1 MKRLVFLVIS
11 LFFIAKAFAQTTISG
26 EVVNEKKQPVY
37 NASVMLLRVTDSLPM
52 AYTFS
57 DEKGHYQLVTQSE
70 EAKLLIAVYGF
81 NLKRQFKEVE
91 NKTQTVNFTVV
102 EEAIQLKEVSVK
114 SEKIWGGN
122 DTVNYVVD
130 AFRDTTDLVI
140 ADVLK
145 KMPGIEV
152 KDDGKVEYKG
162 KPISK
167 FYIENMDMLQGRY
180 NLATTSIAASDV
192 ASVQVME
199 NHQEVKALKDIQF
212 SDNVALNLKLKENA
226 KGTFALMADLGG
238 GWADSLQYAGSLTG
252 MFFAKRNQFLG
263 TLKTNNSGINLVDSE
278 NVTVYPMASMVKP
291 SAPGISG
298 MRYTLN
304 RSQGVTYNSLHKLK
318 NEAELSYSLLFG
330 GDRNRK
336 TSESSTLYLLPDDT
350 ISLVERMQS
359 LETARMLEGSINYN
373 LNKDLDYLKI
383 NLIVSGHRNWGKGLV
398 DNGELIR
405 QEENYQSL
413 CAKANIH
420 WIRKSRRDP
429 ESGVEINSNTS
440 YGALPYGLKVA
451 PGCFPEVL
459 NGDENY
465 AMTLQNIGF
474 QSFKTEN
481 SLRFLT
487 SLVWKRLR
495 IMPYFSF
502 NMEEQALNSDALC
515 VIDSLRIVESRFASV
530 AKQSRQETSSLDCF
544 VVPPRN
550 DEKQE
555 LQFGNDIRWH
565 KYQPAAGAWF
575 TYDRRRV
582 NVTLV
587 VPVQLRYLHLDDRI
601 GTASN
606 KQFKFLTQPSLSFR
620 YDFNHNWKMSTKIAA
635 YNSTPSL
642 RTLYAGYILQ
652 NYRTLSH
659 YDCPLADTYGANGSL
674 TLSFKNVMKYVFGD
688 FSVNYNRYRNE
699 VMYAQNFEGNT
710 MVINAVELPSWGDYL
725 SVSLFAGKGFSWK
738 RLNLNAKCSY
748 GLGRSPHLVQNE
760 ITIYYNQGWNANLTA
775 SIAITDYIFFNNK
788 GSFSWMTS
796 SLGGFNAD
804 NEPIVSLIDNAN
816 LSVVL
821 PFGLSITPSVEFY
834 HTRTAERINNFVLLD
849 CSLGYTFQRV
859 KFSLDL
865 NNILNT
871 KSFVYSYYSGIYGY
885 YSAYAIRPR
894 SVMLTARFKVF

>member
-1 MKRLVFLVIS
+1 MKQIALFIFVF
-11 LFFIAKAFAQTTISG
+11 FFTVPAFAQTTISG
-26 EVVNEKKQPVY
+26 EVLNEKKQPVF

-52 AYTFS
+52 AYTFT

-91 NKTQTVNFTVV
+91 NMTQTVDFTVE
-102 EEAIQLKEVSVK
+102 EEALQLKEVSVK

-180 NLATTSIAASDV
+180 NLATTSISASDV

-199 NHQEVKALKDIQF
+199 NHQEVRALQNIQF
-212 SDNVALNLKLKENA
+212 SDNVALNIKLKENA
-226 KGTFALMADLGG
+226 KGTFALMADLGA
-238 GWADSLQYAGSLTG
+238 GWADSLQYEGSLTG
-252 MFFAKRNQFLG
+252 MYFAKRNQFLG
-263 TLKTNNSGINLVDSE
+263 TLKANNSGTNLVDNE
-278 NVTVYPMASMVKP
+278 NVTVYPMASMVEP

-298 MRYTLN
+298 VRHTLN
-304 RSQGVTYNSLHKLK
+304 RSQGITLNSLHKLK
-318 NEAELSYSLLFG
+318 NDADLSFNLLVG

-336 TSESSTLYLLPDDT
+336 SSESHTLYLLPDDT
-350 ISLVERMQS
+350 ISLAERMQS
-359 LETARMLEGSINYN
+359 LETAKMLEGSINYN

-383 NLIVSGHRNWGKGLV
+383 NVIVSGHRNWGEGLV

-405 QEENYQSL
+405 QEENYPSL

-429 ESGVEINSNTS
+429 ESGIEFNSTTS
-440 YGALPYGLKVA
+440 YGTLPYGLQVA

-459 NGDENY
+459 NGGEGY
-465 AMTLQNIGF
+465 ALTLQNIGF
-474 QSFKTEN
+474 QSFKNEN
-481 SLRFLT
+481 FLRFLT
-487 SLVWKRLR
+487 SIVWKRLR
-495 IMPYFSF
+495 IMPYFNFS
-502 NMEEQALNSDALC
+502 MEEQALNS
-515 VIDSLRIVESRFASV
+515 SLTGQNADGLTIQFAG
-530 AKQSRQETSSLDCF
+530 
-544 VVPPRN
+544 N
-550 DEKQE
+550 
-555 LQFGNDIRWH
+555 QFSNDIRWH
-565 KYQPAAGAWF
+565 KYQTVAGAYF

-582 NVTLV
+582 NVTLM
-587 VPVQLRYLHLDDRI
+587 VPIQLRYLQLDDRI
-601 GTASN
+601 GTASD
-606 KQFKFLTQPSLSFR
+606 KQFKVLSQPSLSFH
-620 YDFNHNWKMSTKIAA
+620 YDFNHNWKVSTKIAT

-642 RTLYAGYILQ
+642 RTLYSGYILQ

-674 TLSFKNVMKYVFGD
+674 TLSFKNIMKYVFGD

-699 VMYAQNFEGNT
+699 VMYAQSFEGNA
-710 MVINAVELPSWGDYL
+710 MVINAVEQPCWGDYL

-738 RLNLNAKCSY
+738 KLNINAKCSY
-748 GLGRSPHLVQNE
+748 GLGRSPHLVQNQVA
-760 ITIYYNQGWNANLTA
+760 TYYNQGWNANLTA

-788 GSFSWMTS
+788 GSFSRMTS
-796 SLGGFNAD
+796 SLEGFNND
-804 NEPIVSLIDNAN
+804 SQPIVSLIDNAN

-821 PFGLSITPSVEFY
+821 PFGLSVTPSVEFY
-834 HTRTAERINNFVLLD
+834 HTRSEECTDNFVLLD
-849 CSLGYTFQRV
+849 CSLSYTFRKV
-859 KFSLDL
+859 KFSLDV

-871 KSFVYSYYSGIYGY
+871 DSFIYSYYSGIYGY
-885 YSAYAIRPR
+885 YSAYSIRPR
-894 SVMLTARFKVF
+894 SVMLTVRFKVI

>member
-1 MKRLVFLVIS
+1 MNRYFLLLLAFLSI
-11 LFFIAKAFAQTTISG
+11 KTFAQTTISG
-26 EVVNEKKQPVY
+26 EVLNEKKQPIF

-52 AYTFS
+52 AYTFTN
-57 DEKGHYQLVTQSE
+57 EKGHYQLVTQSE

-102 EEAIQLKEVSVK
+102 EEALQLKEVSVK

-130 AFRDTTDLVI
+130 AFRDTTDIVI
-140 ADVLK
+140 ADVLR

-199 NHQEVKALKDIQF
+199 NHQEVRALQNIQF
-212 SDNVALNLKLKENA
+212 SDNVALNIKLKENA
-226 KGTFALMADLGG
+226 KGTFALMADLGA
-238 GWADSLQYAGSLTG
+238 GWADSLQYEGSLTG
-252 MFFAKRNQFLG
+252 MYFAKRNQFLG
-263 TLKTNNSGINLVDSE
+263 TLKANNSGINLVDNE
-278 NVTVYPMASMVKP
+278 NVTVYPLASMVKP

-298 MRYTLN
+298 ARHTLN

-336 TSESSTLYLLPDDT
+336 SSESRTLYLLPDDT
-350 ISLVERMQS
+350 ISLAERMQS
-359 LETARMLEGSINYN
+359 LETAKMLEGSINYN

-383 NLIVSGHRNWGKGLV
+383 NVIVSGHRNWGEGLV

-429 ESGVEINSNTS
+429 ESGVEFNSNTS
-440 YGALPYGLKVA
+440 YGTLPYGLQVA

-459 NGDENY
+459 NGGEVY
-465 AMTLQNIGF
+465 ALTLQNIGF
-474 QSFKTEN
+474 QSFKNEN
-481 SLRFLT
+481 FLRFLT
-487 SLVWKRLR
+487 SIVWKRLR
-495 IMPYFSF
+495 IMPYFNFS
-502 NMEEQALNSDALC
+502 MEEQALNS
-515 VIDSLRIVESRFASV
+515 SLTGQNADGLTIQFAG
-530 AKQSRQETSSLDCF
+530 
-544 VVPPRN
+544 N
-550 DEKQE
+550 
-555 LQFGNDIRWH
+555 QFSNDIRWH
-565 KYQPAAGAWF
+565 KYQTAAGAYF

-582 NVTLV
+582 NVTLM
-587 VPVQLRYLHLDDRI
+587 VPIQLRYLQLDDRI
-601 GTASN
+601 GTASD
-606 KQFKFLTQPSLSFR
+606 KQFKVLFQPSLSFH
-620 YDFNHNWKMSTKIAA
+620 YDFNHNWKVSTKIAT

-642 RTLYAGYILQ
+642 RTLYSGYILQ

-674 TLSFKNVMKYVFGD
+674 TLSFKNIMKYVFGD

-699 VMYAQNFEGNT
+699 VMYAQSFEGNT
-710 MVINAVELPSWGDYL
+710 MVINAVEQPCWGDYL

-738 RLNLNAKCSY
+738 KLNINAKCSY
-748 GLGRSPHLVQNE
+748 GLGRSPHLVQNQVA
-760 ITIYYNQGWNANLTA
+760 TYYNLGWNANLTA
-775 SIAITDYIFFNNK
+775 TIALTDYIFFNNK
-788 GSFSWMTS
+788 GSFSRMTS
-796 SLGGFNAD
+796 SLDGFNGD
-804 NEPIVSLIDNAN
+804 SQPIVSLIDNAN
-816 LSVVL
+816 LSVLL
-821 PFGLSITPSVEFY
+821 PFGLSLTPSVEFY
-834 HTRTAERINNFVLLD
+834 HTRSEECTDNFVLLD
-849 CSLGYTFQRV
+849 CSLSYTFRKV
-859 KFSLDL
+859 KFSLDV

-871 KSFVYSYYSGIYGY
+871 DSFIYSYYSGIYGY
-885 YSAYAIRPR
+885 YSAYLIRPR
-894 SVMLTARFKVF
+894 SVMLRVRLKVI

>member
-1 MKRLVFLVIS
+1 MKRFVLFLIV
-11 LFFIAKAFAQTTISG
+11 LFFAAIPAFAQTTISG
-26 EVVNEKKQPVY
+26 EVVNEKKQPVF

-52 AYTFS
+52 AYTFT

-70 EAKLLIAVYGF
+70 EAKLLLAVYGF

-102 EEAIQLKEVSVK
+102 EEALQLKEVSVK

-145 KMPGIEV
+145 KMPGIVV

-226 KGTFALMADLGG
+226 KGTFALMADLGA

-252 MFFAKRNQFLG
+252 MFFAKCNQFLG
-263 TLKTNNSGINLVDSE
+263 TLKANNAGINLVDNE
-278 NVTVYPMASMVKP
+278 NVTVYPLASMVKP

-298 MRYTLN
+298 VRHTLN

-336 TSESSTLYLLPDDT
+336 SSESSTLYLLPDDT

-359 LETARMLEGSINYN
+359 LETARMLEGSVNYN

-383 NLIVSGHRNWGKGLV
+383 NFIVSGHRNWGEGLV

-405 QEENYQSL
+405 QEDNYQSL

-429 ESGVEINSNTS
+429 ESGVEINSNTN
-440 YGALPYGLKVA
+440 YGTLPYGLKVA
-451 PGCFPEVL
+451 PGCFPDVL
-459 NGDENY
+459 NGGEDY

-474 QSFKTEN
+474 QSFKSEN
-481 SLRFLT
+481 FLRFLT
-487 SLVWKRLR
+487 SVVWKRLR

-502 NMEEQALNSDALC
+502 NMEDQVLNSAALC
-515 VIDSLRIVESRFASV
+515 VIASV
-530 AKQSRQETSSLDCF
+530 AKQSSSPVSMDCRAPLAMTF
-544 VVPPRN
+544 S
-550 DEKQE
+550 
-555 LQFGNDIRWH
+555 NDIRWH

-587 VPVQLRYLHLDDRI
+587 VPVQLRYLQLDDRL
-601 GTASN
+601 GTASD
-606 KQFKFLTQPSLSFR
+606 KQFKVLSQPSLSFH
-620 YDFNHNWKMSTKIAA
+620 YDFNHNWKVSTKIAA
-635 YNSTPSL
+635 SNSTPSL
-642 RTLYAGYILQ
+642 RTLYSGYILQ

-659 YDCPLADTYGANGSL
+659 YDCPLADTYGANTSL
-674 TLSFKNVMKYVFGD
+674 TLSFKNVLKYIFGD
-688 FSVNYNRYRNE
+688 FSMNYNRYRNE
-699 VMYAQNFEGNT
+699 VMYAQSFEGNT
-710 MVINAVELPSWGDYL
+710 MVINAVAVPSWGDYL

-738 RLNLNAKCSY
+738 RLNIKAKCSY

-760 ITIYYNQGWNANLTA
+760 IAIYYNQGWNANLTA

-788 GSFSWMTS
+788 SSFSWMTS

-804 NEPIVSLIDNAN
+804 SEPIVSLIDNAN

-821 PFGLSITPSVEFY
+821 PFGLSVMPSVEFY
-834 HTRTAERINNFVLLD
+834 HTRSATRTDNFVLLD
-849 CSLGYTFQRV
+849 CSLGYTFRKV
-859 KFSLDL
+859 KFSLDV

-871 KSFVYSYYSGIYGY
+871 DSFIYSYYSGIYGY
-885 YSAYAIRPR
+885 YSAYSIRPR
-894 SVMLTARFKVF
+894 SVMLGIRFKAI

>member
-1 MKRLVFLVIS
+1 MNRYFLLLLAFLSI
-11 LFFIAKAFAQTTISG
+11 KTFAQTTISG
-26 EVVNEKKQPVY
+26 EVLNEKKQPIF

-52 AYTFS
+52 AYTFTN
-57 DEKGHYQLVTQSE
+57 EKGHYQLVTQSE
-70 EAKLLIAVYGF
+70 EAKLLLAVYGF

-91 NKTQTVNFTVV
+91 NKTQTVDFTVV
-102 EEAIQLKEVSVK
+102 EEALQLKEVSVK

-130 AFRDTTDLVI
+130 AFRDTTDIVI
-140 ADVLK
+140 ADVLR

-199 NHQEVKALKDIQF
+199 NHQEVRALQNIQF
-212 SDNVALNLKLKENA
+212 SDNVALNIKLKENA
-226 KGTFALMADLGG
+226 KGTFALMADLGA
-238 GWADSLQYAGSLTG
+238 GWADSLQYEGSLTG
-252 MFFAKRNQFLG
+252 MYFAKRNQFLG
-263 TLKTNNSGINLVDSE
+263 TLKANNSGINLVDNE
-278 NVTVYPMASMVKP
+278 NVTVYPLALMVKP

-298 MRYTLN
+298 ARHTLN

-336 TSESSTLYLLPDDT
+336 SSESRTLYLLPDDT
-350 ISLVERMQS
+350 ISLAERMQS
-359 LETARMLEGSINYN
+359 LETAKMLEGSINYN

-383 NLIVSGHRNWGKGLV
+383 NVIVSGHRNWGEGLV

-429 ESGVEINSNTS
+429 ESGVEFNSNTS
-440 YGALPYGLKVA
+440 YGTLPYGLQVA

-459 NGDENY
+459 NGGEGY
-465 AMTLQNIGF
+465 ALTLQNIGF
-474 QSFKTEN
+474 QSFKNEN
-481 SLRFLT
+481 FLRFLT
-487 SLVWKRLR
+487 SIVWKRLR
-495 IMPYFSF
+495 IMPYFNFS
-502 NMEEQALNSDALC
+502 MEEQALNS
-515 VIDSLRIVESRFASV
+515 SLTGQNADGLTIQFAG
-530 AKQSRQETSSLDCF
+530 
-544 VVPPRN
+544 N
-550 DEKQE
+550 
-555 LQFGNDIRWH
+555 QFSNDIRWH
-565 KYQPAAGAWF
+565 KHQTAAGAYF

-582 NVTLV
+582 NVTLM
-587 VPVQLRYLHLDDRI
+587 VPIQLRYLQLDDRI
-601 GTASN
+601 GTASD
-606 KQFKFLTQPSLSFR
+606 KQFKVLSQPSLSFH
-620 YDFNHNWKMSTKIAA
+620 YDFNHNWKVSTKIAT

-642 RTLYAGYILQ
+642 RTLYSGYILQ

-674 TLSFKNVMKYVFGD
+674 TLSFKNIMKYVFGD

-699 VMYAQNFEGNT
+699 VMYAQSFEGNT
-710 MVINAVELPSWGDYL
+710 MVINAVEQPCWGDYL

-738 RLNLNAKCSY
+738 KLNINAKCSY
-748 GLGRSPHLVQNE
+748 GLGRSPHLVQNQVV
-760 ITIYYNQGWNANLTA
+760 TYYNLGWNANLTA
-775 SIAITDYIFFNNK
+775 TIALTDYIFFNNK
-788 GSFSWMTS
+788 GSFSRMTS
-796 SLGGFNAD
+796 SLDGFNGD
-804 NEPIVSLIDNAN
+804 SQPIVSLIDNAN
-816 LSVVL
+816 LSVLL
-821 PFGLSITPSVEFY
+821 PFGLSLTPSVEFY
-834 HTRTAERINNFVLLD
+834 HTRSEECTDNFVLLD
-849 CSLGYTFQRV
+849 CSLSYTFRKV
-859 KFSLDL
+859 KFSLDV

-871 KSFVYSYYSGIYGY
+871 DSFIYSYYSGIYGY
-885 YSAYAIRPR
+885 YSAYSIRPR
-894 SVMLTARFKVF
+894 SVMLTARFKIL

>member
-1 MKRLVFLVIS
+1 MNRYFLLLLAFLSI
-11 LFFIAKAFAQTTISG
+11 KTFAQTTISG
-26 EVVNEKKQPVY
+26 EVHNEKKQPVY
-37 NASVMLLRVTDSLPM
+37 NASVMLLRVADSLPM

-91 NKTQTVNFTVV
+91 NKTQTVDFTVV
-102 EEAIQLKEVSVK
+102 EEALQLKEVSVK

-130 AFRDTTDLVI
+130 AFRDTTDIVI

-199 NHQEVKALKDIQF
+199 KHQEVRALQNIQF
-212 SDNVALNLKLKENA
+212 SDNVALNIKLKENA
-226 KGTFALMADLGG
+226 KGTFALMADLGA
-238 GWADSLQYAGSLTG
+238 GWADSLQYEGGLTG
-252 MFFAKRNQFLG
+252 MYFAKRNQFLG
-263 TLKTNNSGINLVDSE
+263 TLKANNSGINLVDKE
-278 NVTVYPMASMVKP
+278 NVTVTSLASMVKP

-298 MRYTLN
+298 VRHTLN

-318 NEAELSYSLLFG
+318 NEADLSFNLLVG

-336 TSESSTLYLLPDDT
+336 SSESRTLYLLPDDT
-350 ISLVERMQS
+350 LSLVERMQS
-359 LETARMLEGSINYN
+359 LETAKMLEGSINYN

-383 NLIVSGHRNWGKGLV
+383 SLIVSGHRNWGEGLV

-429 ESGVEINSNTS
+429 ESGVEFNSNTS
-440 YGALPYGLKVA
+440 YGTLPYGLQVA

-459 NGDENY
+459 NGGEDY
-465 AMTLQNIGF
+465 ALTLQNTGF
-474 QSFKTEN
+474 QSFKSEN
-481 SLRFLT
+481 FLRFLT
-487 SLVWKRLR
+487 SVVWKRLR
-495 IMPYFSF
+495 IMPYFNFS
-502 NMEEQALNSDALC
+502 MEEQRLNS
-515 VIDSLRIVESRFASV
+515 SLTGQNEDGLTIQFA
-530 AKQSRQETSSLDCF
+530 E
-544 VVPPRN
+544 N
-550 DEKQE
+550 
-555 LQFGNDIRWH
+555 QFSNDIRWH
-565 KYQPAAGAWF
+565 KYQPAAGAYI

-582 NVTLV
+582 NVTLMM
-587 VPVQLRYLHLDDRI
+587 PVQLRYLQLDDRI
-601 GTASN
+601 GTASD
-606 KQFKFLTQPSLSFR
+606 KQFKVLSQPSLSFH
-620 YDFNHNWKMSTKIAA
+620 YDFNHNWKVSTKIAT

-642 RTLYAGYILQ
+642 RTLYSGYILQ

-674 TLSFKNVMKYVFGD
+674 TLSFKNIMKYVFGD

-699 VMYAQNFEGNT
+699 VMYSQNFEGNT
-710 MVINAVELPSWGDYL
+710 MVINAVEQPSWGDYL
-725 SVSLFAGKGFSWK
+725 SVSLYVGKGFSWK
-738 RLNLNAKCSY
+738 RLNINAKCSY
-748 GLGRSPHLVQNE
+748 GLGRTPHLVQNQVA
-760 ITIYYNQGWNANLTA
+760 TYYNQGWNANLTA
-775 SIAITDYIFFNNK
+775 SIAFTDYIFFNNK
-788 GSFSWMTS
+788 GSFSRMTS
-796 SLGGFNAD
+796 SLDGFNAGSQ
-804 NEPIVSLIDNAN
+804 PIVSLIDNAN
-816 LSVVL
+816 LSVLL
-821 PFGLSITPSVEFY
+821 PFGLSLTPSVEFY
-834 HTRTAERINNFVLLD
+834 HTRSEGRTDNFVLLD
-849 CSLGYTFQRV
+849 CSLGYTFRKV
-859 KFSLDL
+859 KFSLDV

-871 KSFVYSYYSGIYGY
+871 DSFIYSYYSGIYGY
-885 YSAYAIRPR
+885 YSAYSIRPR
-894 SVMLTARFKVF
+894 SVMLMARFKIL

>member
-1 MKRLVFLVIS
+1 MKQIVFLLIS
-11 LFFIAKAFAQTTISG
+11 LFFTVHAFAQTTISG
-26 EVVNEKKQPVY
+26 EVLNEKKQPVY

-57 DEKGHYQLVTQSE
+57 EEKGHYQLVTKSE
-70 EAKLLIAVYGF
+70 EAKLLLAVYGF

-102 EEAIQLKEVSVK
+102 EEALQLKEVSVK
-114 SEKIWGGN
+114 SEKIWGGK

-180 NLATTSIAASDV
+180 NLATTSIAATDV

-226 KGTFALMADLGG
+226 KGTFALMADLGV

-263 TLKTNNSGINLVDSE
+263 TLKANNSGINLVDNE

-298 MRYTLN
+298 VRHTLN

-336 TSESSTLYLLPDDT
+336 SSESRTLYLLPDDT
-350 ISLVERMQS
+350 LSLAERMQS
-359 LETARMLEGSINYN
+359 LETARMLEGSVNYN

-383 NLIVSGHRNWGKGLV
+383 NLIVSGHRNWGEGLV
-398 DNGELIR
+398 DNGDLIR

-429 ESGVEINSNTS
+429 ESGVEINSKTS
-440 YGALPYGLKVA
+440 YGTLPYGLQVA

-459 NGDENY
+459 NGNEDY
-465 AMTLQNIGF
+465 ALTLQNISF
-474 QSFKTEN
+474 QSLKTEN

-502 NMEEQALNSDALC
+502 NMEEQALNS
-515 VIDSLRIVESRFASV
+515 SLTGQNDDGMSIQFAG
-530 AKQSRQETSSLDCF
+530 
-544 VVPPRN
+544 N
-550 DEKQE
+550 
-555 LQFGNDIRWH
+555 QFGNDIRWH

-582 NVTLV
+582 NVTLI
-587 VPVQLRYLHLDDRI
+587 VPVQLRYIQLDDRI
-601 GTASN
+601 GTAPD
-606 KQFKFLTQPSLSFR
+606 KQFKVLMQPSLSFR
-620 YDFNHNWKMSTKIAA
+620 YDFNPNWKVSTKIAA

-642 RTLYAGYILQ
+642 RTLYSGYILQ
-652 NYRTLSH
+652 NYRTLSR
-659 YDCPLADTYGANGSL
+659 YDCPLADTYGANASL

-688 FSVNYNRYRNE
+688 FSVDYNRYCNE
-699 VMYAQNFEGNT
+699 VMYSQYFEDNT

-725 SVSLFAGKGFSWK
+725 SISLFAGKGFSWK
-738 RLNLNAKCSY
+738 RLNINAKCSY
-748 GLGRSPHLVQNE
+748 GLGRSPHQVQNQVA
-760 ITIYYNQGWNANLTA
+760 TYYNQGWNANLTA
-775 SIAITDYIFFNNK
+775 SIALTDYIFFNNK
-788 GSFSWMTS
+788 GSFSRMTS
-796 SLGGFNAD
+796 SLDGFNAGSQ
-804 NEPIVSLIDNAN
+804 PIVSLIDNAN
-816 LSVVL
+816 LSVLL
-821 PFGLSITPSVEFY
+821 PFGLSVTPSVEFY
-834 HTRTAERINNFVLLD
+834 HTRSEERTDNFVLLD
-849 CSLGYTFQRV
+849 CSLGYTFRQI
-859 KFSLDL
+859 KFTLDV

-871 KSFVYSYYSGIYGY
+871 KSFVYSYYSSIYGY
-885 YSAYAIRPR
+885 YSAYSIRPR
-894 SVMLTARFKVF
+894 SVMIGIRFKAI

>member
-1 MKRLVFLVIS
+1 MKRIVLILFVVLLSAKVI
-11 LFFIAKAFAQTTISG
+11 AQIVISG
-26 EVVNEKKQPVY
+26 EVNNEKKQPVY

-57 DEKGHYQLVTQSE
+57 DEKGHYQLVAKSE
-70 EAKLLIAVYGF
+70 EAKLFIAVYGF

-102 EEAIQLKEVSVK
+102 EEALQLKEVSVK
-114 SEKIWGGN
+114 SEKIWGCN

-130 AFRDTTDLVI
+130 AFRDTTDIVI

-180 NLATTSIAASDV
+180 NLATTSIAAADV

-199 NHQEVKALKDIQF
+199 NHQEVRALQNIQF
-212 SDNVALNLKLKENA
+212 SDNVALNIKLKENA
-226 KGTFALMADLGG
+226 KGTFALMADLGA

-263 TLKTNNSGINLVDSE
+263 TLKANNAGINLVDNE

-298 MRYTLN
+298 ARHTLN

-336 TSESSTLYLLPDDT
+336 SSESRTLYLLPDDT
-350 ISLVERMQS
+350 ISLAEWMQS
-359 LETARMLEGSINYN
+359 LETAKMLEGSINYN

-383 NLIVSGHRNWGKGLV
+383 SLIVSGHRNWGEGLV

-429 ESGVEINSNTS
+429 ESGVEINSKTT
-440 YGALPYGLKVA
+440 YGTLPYGLQVA
-451 PGCFPEVL
+451 PGCFPDVL
-459 NGDENY
+459 NGGEEY
-465 AMTLQNIGF
+465 ALTLQNIGF
-474 QSFKTEN
+474 QSFKSEN
-481 SLRFLT
+481 FLRFLT
-487 SLVWKRLR
+487 SVVWKRLR
-495 IMPYFSF
+495 IMPYFNF
-502 NMEEQALNSDALC
+502 GIEEQALNSNLTGQNADGLTIQYAG
-515 VIDSLRIVESRFASV
+515 
-530 AKQSRQETSSLDCF
+530 
-544 VVPPRN
+544 N
-550 DEKQE
+550 
-555 LQFGNDIRWH
+555 QFSNDIRWH
-565 KYQPAAGAWF
+565 KYQPAAGAYI

-582 NVTLV
+582 NVSLV
-587 VPVQLRYLHLDDRI
+587 VPVQLRYIQLDDRI
-601 GTASN
+601 GTASD
-606 KQFKFLTQPSLSFR
+606 KQFKFLTQPSLSFH
-620 YDFNHNWKMSTKIAA
+620 YDFNHNWKVSTKIAA

-642 RTLYAGYILQ
+642 RTLYSGYILQ

-659 YDCPLADTYGANGSL
+659 YDCPLADTYGANTSL
-674 TLSFKNVMKYVFGD
+674 TLSFKNVLKYIFGD
-688 FSVNYNRYRNE
+688 FSMNYNRYRNE
-699 VMYAQNFEGNT
+699 VMYAQSFEGNT
-710 MVINAVELPSWGDYL
+710 MVINAVAVPSWGDHL
-725 SVSLFAGKGFSWK
+725 SVSLYAGKGFSWK
-738 RLNLNAKCSY
+738 KLNINAKCSY

-760 ITIYYNQGWNANLTA
+760 IAIYYNQGWNANLTA

-788 GSFSWMTS
+788 GSFSYMTS

-804 NEPIVSLIDNAN
+804 SEPIVSLIDNAN

-834 HTRTAERINNFVLLD
+834 HTRTAERIDNFVLLD
-849 CSLGYTFQRV
+849 CSLGYTFRKV
-859 KFSLDL
+859 KFSLDV

-871 KSFVYSYYSGIYGY
+871 DSFIYSYYSGIYGY
-885 YSAYAIRPR
+885 YSAYSIRPR
-894 SVMLTARFKVF
+894 NVMLGARFKLY

>member
-1 MKRLVFLVIS
+1 MKRIVLILFVVLLSAKVI
-11 LFFIAKAFAQTTISG
+11 AQIVISG
-26 EVVNEKKQPVY
+26 EVNNEKKQPVY

-57 DEKGHYQLVTQSE
+57 DEKGHYQLVAKSE

-91 NKTQTVNFTVV
+91 NKTQTVNFAVV
-102 EEAIQLKEVSVK
+102 EEALQLKEVSVK

-130 AFRDTTDLVI
+130 AFRDTTDIVI

-199 NHQEVKALKDIQF
+199 NHQEVRALQNIQF

-226 KGTFALMADLGG
+226 KGTFALMADLGA

-263 TLKTNNSGINLVDSE
+263 TLKANDAGINLVDNE

-298 MRYTLN
+298 ARHTLN

-336 TSESSTLYLLPDDT
+336 SSESRTLYLLPDDT
-350 ISLVERMQS
+350 ISLAERMQS
-359 LETARMLEGSINYN
+359 LETAKMLEGSINYN
-373 LNKDLDYLKI
+373 FNKDLDYLKI
-383 NLIVSGHRNWGKGLV
+383 SLIVSGHRNWGEGLV

-429 ESGVEINSNTS
+429 ESGVEFNSNTS
-440 YGALPYGLKVA
+440 YGTLPYGLQVA
-451 PGCFPEVL
+451 PGCFPDVL
-459 NGDENY
+459 NGGEEY
-465 AMTLQNIGF
+465 ALTLQNIGF
-474 QSFKTEN
+474 QSFKSEN
-481 SLRFLT
+481 FLRFLT
-487 SLVWKRLR
+487 SVVWKRLR
-495 IMPYFSF
+495 IMPYFNF
-502 NMEEQALNSDALC
+502 GIEEQAINSNLTGQNADGLTIQYAG
-515 VIDSLRIVESRFASV
+515 
-530 AKQSRQETSSLDCF
+530 
-544 VVPPRN
+544 N
-550 DEKQE
+550 
-555 LQFGNDIRWH
+555 QFSNDIRWH
-565 KYQPAAGAWF
+565 KYQPAAGAYI

-582 NVTLV
+582 NVSLV
-587 VPVQLRYLHLDDRI
+587 VPVQLRYIQLDDRI
-601 GTASN
+601 GTASD
-606 KQFKFLTQPSLSFR
+606 KQFKFLTQPSLSFH
-620 YDFNHNWKMSTKIAA
+620 YDFNHNWKVSTKIAA

-642 RTLYAGYILQ
+642 RTLYSGYILQ

-659 YDCPLADTYGANGSL
+659 YDCPLADTYGANTSL
-674 TLSFKNVMKYVFGD
+674 TLSFKNVLKYIFGD
-688 FSVNYNRYRNE
+688 FSMNYNRYRNE
-699 VMYAQNFEGNT
+699 VMYAQSFEGNT
-710 MVINAVELPSWGDYL
+710 MVINAVAVPSWGDHL
-725 SVSLFAGKGFSWK
+725 SVSLYAGKGFSWK
-738 RLNLNAKCSY
+738 KLNINAKCSY
-748 GLGRSPHLVQNE
+748 GLGRSPHLVQNQVA
-760 ITIYYNQGWNANLTA
+760 TYYNQGWNANLTA
-775 SIAITDYIFFNNK
+775 TIALTDYIFFNNK
-788 GSFSWMTS
+788 GSFSRMTS
-796 SLGGFNAD
+796 SLDGFNGD
-804 NEPIVSLIDNAN
+804 SQPIVSLIDNAN
-816 LSVVL
+816 LSVLL
-821 PFGLSITPSVEFY
+821 PFGLSVTPSVEFY
-834 HTRTAERINNFVLLD
+834 HTRSEGRTDNFVLLD
-849 CSLGYTFQRV
+849 CSLGYTFRKV
-859 KFSLDL
+859 KFSLDV
-865 NNILNT
+865 NNILNAE
-871 KSFVYSYYSGIYGY
+871 SFIYSYYSGIYGY
-885 YSAYAIRPR
+885 YSAYSIRPR
-894 SVMLTARFKVF
+894 SVLLGVRFKVI